1 MQLFGCKYTR
11 NRSVAHTLSPR
22 TSPGWHYWSG
32 VASLRIVFP
41 RLWMVVMAALSGC
54 NAADPPAS
62 PGAVGLPSP
71 SPTSAVESVAS
82 LCAQPAVSRLILS
95 PPDGA
100 VLTGKARFQLD
111 VVEIGCHITARTC
124 LSVFDATGRRVR
136 FDCHDIGALLFD
148 TTVDP
153 NGRYS
158 ILAQPGCGTSVACE
172 NGQTIAVEFR
182 N

>member
-1 MQLFGCKYTR
+1 
-11 NRSVAHTLSPR
+11 
-22 TSPGWHYWSG
+22 
-32 VASLRIVFP
+32 
-41 RLWMVVMAALSGC
+41 MAALSGC
-54 NAADPPAS
+54 NTADSPTS
-62 PGAVGLPSP
+62 PGAAASASP
-71 SPTSAVESVAS
+71 SPTPALVSLES

-95 PPDGA
+95 PSDGA

-111 VVEIGCHITARTC
+111 VVETSCHITARTC

-136 FDCHDIGALLFD
+136 FGCHDIGALLFD

-158 ILAQPGCGTSVACE
+158 ILAQPGCGTSAACE
-172 NGQTIAVEFR
+172 NGQTITVEFR